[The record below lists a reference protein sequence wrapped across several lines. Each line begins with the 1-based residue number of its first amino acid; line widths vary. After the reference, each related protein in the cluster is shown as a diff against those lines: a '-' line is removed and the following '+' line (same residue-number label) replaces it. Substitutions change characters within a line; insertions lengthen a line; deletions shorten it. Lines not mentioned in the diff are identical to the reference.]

1 MKYKIIIDDD
11 QKKLSVYQEVSKVSV
26 TKLFMI
32 ESIDDVNRRIILANY
47 VFNKRY
53 KVAVSSEELEVYTE
67 AFDDALSRN
76 MFLSVEYDEKRGV
89 IIGE

>member
-11 QKKLSVYQEVSKVSV
+11 KKKLSVYQEVSKVSV

-32 ESIDDVNRRIILANY
+32 ESIDDVNRSIILANY